1 MWMARTAVVVGTVAI
16 MGLGTLGCTNN
27 KSDSKVAMGDVE
39 AVAAEA
45 PDWVQ
50 GYVPQSENTMFFV
63 GRSHLPLKGSGYTI
77 VDERSLV
84 QSARD
89 DVYDQMRQR
98 LAPIVLG
105 GHTDSSINNA
115 ALKLGYSLVVPA
127 LASHLSEEGIYIQDN
142 GRLDQCWILYTIP
155 REEFLRAT
163 ARLEMQWGELQELAV
178 GIAMAENEQ
187 NMRMRAARNDAA
199 VKASAED
206 RQWVRDDAVVAR
218 DHSVA
223 VDSDRQG
230 LPGRRFTPKSDQ

>member
-1 MWMARTAVVVGTVAI
+1 MWMARTAIVVGAVAI

-27 KSDSKVAMGDVE
+27 RSDSRVAIGDVE
-39 AVAAEA
+39 AVALEA

-89 DVYDQMRQR
+89 DVYDQIRQR
-98 LAPIVLG
+98 LAPITLS
-105 GHTDSSINNA
+105 GHTDSAIDNA
-115 ALKLGYSLVVPA
+115 ALNLGYSLVVPA

-142 GRLDQCWILYTIP
+142 GRLDQCWILYSMP
-155 REEFLRAT
+155 REEFLLAT
-163 ARLEMQWGELQELAV
+163 ARLEAQWGELQELAV

-187 NMRMRAARNDAA
+187 NLRRRAAESDAA
-199 VKASAED
+199 IKAMAED
-206 RQWVRDDAVVAR
+206 RQWARDDAIVSR
-218 DHSVA
+218 DHSMA
-223 VDSDRQG
+223 VDSDRRG

>member
-1 MWMARTAVVVGTVAI
+1 M
-16 MGLGTLGCTNN
+16 
-27 KSDSKVAMGDVE
+27 
-39 AVAAEA
+39 AAEA